1 MVFIIQKLLN
11 DYSVVNYKTFMKILV
26 YDSIIIPYKWVIA
39 ENLLMNLG
47 CFFFD
52 KDLATRR
59 FLKPFYFL

>member
-1 MVFIIQKLLN
+1 
-11 DYSVVNYKTFMKILV
+11 MKILV